1 MILSKDPQSSPV
13 EFIENDRCALQVQQL
28 SAGYAG
34 HRQAI
39 HDVSF
44 TVNRG
49 ERLAVIGPNGAGKST
64 LFKALAGI
72 IPHTSGN
79 VSTYGLDCRTS
90 HTLIGY
96 VPQYEE
102 VDWQFPATVFD
113 VVMMGRIRKI
123 GWLRFPRKVDRD
135 GVYSTLEQVGM
146 AHLSNRQIGQLSGGQ
161 KRRVFIA
168 RALVQETDIILLDE
182 PFSGVDVN
190 AEDEIME
197 TLEHLNRTGITIIL
211 STHDLQ
217 TASTRFDR
225 LMLINQQLI
234 AIGKPEDVFTPS
246 NLRQAYGG
254 AVSVFQQGN
263 EMLIFSDEHDH
274 A

>member
-1 MILSKDPQSSPV
+1 MILTKNSQASTLDARMP
-13 EFIENDRCALQVQQL
+13 ENCALQVHHL
-28 SAGYAG
+28 HAGYPG

-39 HDVSF
+39 QDVSF
-44 TVNRG
+44 NVNRG

-72 IPHTSGN
+72 IPHTSGD

-90 HTLIGY
+90 HTMIGY
-96 VPQYEE
+96 VPQYED
-102 VDWQFPATVFD
+102 VDWQFPATVYD
-113 VVMMGRIRKI
+113 VVMMGRVRKI

-135 GVYSTLEQVGM
+135 GVYDALEQVGM
-146 AHLSNRQIGQLSGGQ
+146 AHLANRQIGQLSGGQ

-182 PFSGVDVN
+182 PFSGVDITS
-190 AEDEIME
+190 EDEIME
-197 TLEHLNRTGITIIL
+197 TLEHLNSTGITIIL

-225 LMLINQQLI
+225 LMLLNQQLI
-234 AIGKPEDVFTPS
+234 AIGKAEDVFTPE
-246 NLRQAYGG
+246 NLRRAYGG
-254 AVSVFQQGN
+254 AVSVFQHGN
-263 EMLIFSDEHDH
+263 ETLIFTDEHDH

>member
-1 MILSKDPQSSPV
+1 MIPSKYSQSPV
-13 EFIENDRCALQVQQL
+13 IDLIENESCALQVQRL
-28 SAGYAG
+28 SAGYPG

-39 HDVSF
+39 QNVSF

-79 VSTYGLDCRTS
+79 VSTYGLDCLTS

-96 VPQYEE
+96 VPQYED

-123 GWLRFPRKVDRD
+123 GWLRFPRKVDRE
-135 GVYSTLEQVGM
+135 GVYNALEQVGM
-146 AHLSNRQIGQLSGGQ
+146 SHLVNRQIGQLSGGQ

-182 PFSGVDVN
+182 PFSGVDVT

-197 TLEHLNRTGITIIL
+197 TLESLNRAGITIML

-234 AIGKPEDVFTPS
+234 AIGKPEEVFTPS
-246 NLRQAYGG
+246 NLRKVYGG